1 MLYKDTLREWCPWFF
16 LMDHPNYTRW
26 VSVHVMDMDNLEK
39 ANPDVY
45 EEFNTEGRFTVSV
58 SGRPFSTIGLDQ
70 NHEQLNAKLKDDWDN
85 TGSLGDKLKKLLV
98 SGPEISRLLDDF
110 EEKEDIIIREF
121 HHSADV
127 ASQKGLPKM

>member
-45 EEFNTEGRFTVSV
+45 EEFNTEGRFMVSV

-70 NHEQLNAKLKDDWDN
+70 NHEQLNAKLKEYWDN
-85 TGSLGDKLKKLLV
+85 TLLLLITSAKYSTIINYLMKQCVTPLHSDMYQSLESLKSYMLRHIVL
-98 SGPEISRLLDDF
+98 F
-110 EEKEDIIIREF
+110 
-121 HHSADV
+121 
-127 ASQKGLPKM
+127 